1 MPKSS
6 FLQRQRPRQV
16 FYLSPPRTVY
26 SHSGPQLDNDP
37 LLGASPLRSGLHS
50 VDEASTVGGFP
61 VEFLTLMTSYGQVIE
76 PEFKKRYAALIMEF
90 EALNK
95 DLEESLEGIM
105 TYCERLAPEQGLQ
118 FDMQPQAIRSKC
130 LNEARE
136 IMQGSA
142 APGGSMA
149 AALSASS
156 SASPSSQ
163 AEGSTAQ
170 QTVDLVAKL
179 TALMLQVK
187 SELTVCE
194 EASTDDAILT
204 TVCGSVE
211 VAADDESDGK
221 DDVDLMPEP
230 DFPCKDGLEYLT
242 ENLSEGDLNSFELKS
257 LSEAMVDIQNSVT
270 PKNVGLFQNKVQIH
284 INHIQ
289 NGLSQLGNLH
299 AFTSSNI
306 FV

>member
-1 MPKSS
+1 
-6 FLQRQRPRQV
+6 
-16 FYLSPPRTVY
+16 
-26 SHSGPQLDNDP
+26 
-37 LLGASPLRSGLHS
+37 
-50 VDEASTVGGFP
+50 
-61 VEFLTLMTSYGQVIE
+61 
-76 PEFKKRYAALIMEF
+76 
-90 EALNK
+90 
-95 DLEESLEGIM
+95 
-105 TYCERLAPEQGLQ
+105 
-118 FDMQPQAIRSKC
+118 
-130 LNEARE
+130 
-136 IMQGSA
+136 
-142 APGGSMA
+142 MA

-187 SELTVCE
+187 
-194 EASTDDAILT
+194 
-204 TVCGSVE
+204 
-211 VAADDESDGK
+211 
-221 DDVDLMPEP
+221 
-230 DFPCKDGLEYLT
+230 
-242 ENLSEGDLNSFELKS
+242 NLSEGDLNSFELKS